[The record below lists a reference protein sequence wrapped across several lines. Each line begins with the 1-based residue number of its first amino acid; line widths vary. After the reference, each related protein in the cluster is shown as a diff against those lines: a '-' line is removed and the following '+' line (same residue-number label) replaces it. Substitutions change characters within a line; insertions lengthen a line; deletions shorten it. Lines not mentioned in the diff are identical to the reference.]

1 MLSALIQTN
10 IVMNRKNN
18 IFNAGVLTLVLLAFL
33 FSSNEAQA
41 KRPLFKNGKSSY
53 TIVVSK
59 DASVSEKTAAKE
71 LQNYL
76 KQISGA
82 SIVLTSTENLPAA
95 KLKKNKIFVGW
106 NEGCGEKQPA
116 EGDEGFTVAS
126 KGSNLYIYGGSLR
139 GTMYGVYSF
148 LEKEFGVKWYTPE
161 CTVVPKKADY
171 KIPEINYSEVPA
183 INYRFVQ
190 YHDANRDAAWMAH
203 NRNNS
208 AWDASDNEFGGIS
221 AYWNAHTMGQFIPA
235 GDYFEKHP
243 EYFGVHAGNRI
254 PYGQLCLTN
263 PEVLKICIEKTKQA
277 IRENPLYWV
286 YSVSQNDNM
295 LPCECDE
302 CKAMEEKYGGHAGLM
317 VWFVNQVAD
326 AVREEF
332 PDKYIGTFA
341 YQYTR
346 QAPKDIA
353 PRDNV
358 VIRLCSIECDF
369 SHPICSNE
377 ANKPF
382 MKDIEDWSKI
392 APHLFIWDYVVNFY
406 QYIAPYPNFQSLA
419 QNIKTFKD
427 YNAIG
432 IQEEANY
439 QSNGAA
445 FSEMKSWVLS
455 KLLWDPEQDTDAL
468 VNEFINAYYG
478 PAAAKIREYY
488 DLCLG
493 QVKDDTFMGF
503 AFDHNHAIFT
513 DEFVSKSFDV
523 LQAAKKE
530 VAGDQE
536 FTDRVDR
543 VVAQILFLKV
553 MRNKEGAI
561 ADGSR
566 DELVRII
573 KKFDIRP
580 REGQTAEA
588 FFETIK

>member
-1 MLSALIQTN
+1 MTRKNIISNAGALSLALI
-10 IVMNRKNN
+10 
-18 IFNAGVLTLVLLAFL
+18 AFL
-33 FSSNEAQA
+33 FFSNDAAA

-53 TIVVSK
+53 TIVLPAG
-59 DASVSEKTAAKE
+59 ASVSEKTAAKE
-71 LQNYL
+71 LQNYIQ
-76 KQISGA
+76 QISGA
-82 SIVLTSTENLPAA
+82 SIPLSSMDDLSE
-95 KLKKNKIFVGW
+95 KELKKNKIIVGW
-106 NEGCGEKQPA
+106 CGECGDQQPSA
-116 EGDEGFTVAS
+116 EDDSFTVRS
-126 KGSNLYIYGGSLR
+126 RKSNLYIYGGSQR
-139 GTMYGVYSF
+139 GTMYGAYSF

-161 CTVVPKKADY
+161 CTVVPQKSVY
-171 KIPEINYSEVPA
+171 KLDRLDYSETPA
-183 INYRFVQ
+183 IKYRFVQ

-208 AWDASDNEFGGIS
+208 AWDAEDNEYGGIS

-243 EYFGVHAGNRI
+243 EYFGVHDGKRI

-263 PEVLKICIEKTKQA
+263 PEVLKICIEKTKKA
-277 IRENPLYWV
+277 IKDNPLYWV

-302 CKAMEEKYGGHAGLM
+302 CKALEEKYGGHAGLM

-326 AVREEF
+326 AIKDEF

-392 APHLFIWDYVVNFY
+392 APHLFIWDYVVNFN
-406 QYIAPYPNFQSLA
+406 QYLAPYPNFQSLA
-419 QNIKTFKD
+419 QNIKTFQE

-455 KLLWDPEQDTDAL
+455 KLLWDPEQDTDTL

-478 PAAAKIREYY
+478 PAAGKVREYY

-503 AFDHNHAIFT
+503 AFDHNHSIFD
-513 DEFVSKSFDV
+513 DEFVAKSFDV
-523 LQAAKKE
+523 LQEAKKE
-530 VAGDQE
+530 AAGDEE

-543 VVAQILFLKV
+543 VVAQVLFLKV
-553 MRNKEGAI
+553 MRNKEAAI

-566 DELVRII
+566 DELIRIM
-573 KKFDIRP
+573 KKFDIRA
-580 REGQTAEA
+580 REWQTKEA
-588 FFETIK
+588 FFESIQ